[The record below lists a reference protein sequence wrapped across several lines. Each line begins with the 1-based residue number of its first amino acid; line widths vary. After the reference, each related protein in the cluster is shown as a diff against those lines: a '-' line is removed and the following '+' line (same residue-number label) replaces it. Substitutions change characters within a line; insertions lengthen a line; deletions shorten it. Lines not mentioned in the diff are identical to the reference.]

1 MLQEDA
7 EGQGRHDGRRN
18 EFHAILI
25 LRQVGLNGVQ
35 EVDDSLT
42 TKVKRGWREFLPCV
56 NGFEPCA
63 SVGLRR

>member
-7 EGQGRHDGRRN
+7 EGKGRHDRRR
-18 EFHAILI
+18 HQLHTILI
-25 LRQVGLNGVQ
+25 LRQGGLNGVQ
-35 EVDDSLT
+35 EADDGLAAE
-42 TKVKRGWREFLPCV
+42 VKLSWREFLPGV